1 MADEK
6 NTTTASESEAARRR
20 RRALCLLAAGAV
32 LALSGSAI
40 AETTPSAPV
49 HASMQEQ
56 DACAARAKKAADKWM
71 SDNYN
76 DKLGSSDNFSGDTV
90 ESHMNA
96 KLGECLVLIMGR
108 VFYKFDYRAKYN
120 PPHRIDQVIGILF
133 DAIGGRTFGY
143 FYWDNPTQVV
153 APLPKNCSVEGVTWP
168 ADKPCFG
175 EDDWYAATR
184 KYMVD

>member
-6 NTTTASESEAARRR
+6 NTTTASDSEASRKR
-20 RRALCLLAAGAV
+20 RRAVCLLATVAV
-32 LALSGSAI
+32 LALGESAI
-40 AETTPSAPV
+40 AETTPPAPV

-76 DKLGSSDNFSGDTV
+76 DRLGSSDNFSGDTV

-108 VFYKFDYRAKYN
+108 VYYKLDYRVKYN
-120 PPHRIDQVIGILF
+120 PPDRIDPHIGILF
-133 DAIGGRTFGY
+133 DAIGGRQFGY
-143 FYWDNPTQVV
+143 YYWDNPTEQV
-153 APLPKNCSVEGVTWP
+153 APYPKNCSVEGVIWS
-168 ADKPCFG
+168 ADKPCFVQ
-175 EDDWYAATR
+175 DDWYAATR

>member
-6 NTTTASESEAARRR
+6 NTTTASDSEASRKR
-20 RRALCLLAAGAV
+20 RRAVCLLATVAV
-32 LALSGSAI
+32 LALGESAI
-40 AETTPSAPV
+40 AETTPPAPV

-76 DKLGSSDNFSGDTV
+76 DRLGSSDNFSGDTV

-108 VFYKFDYRAKYN
+108 VYYKVDYEVKYK
-120 PPHRIDQVIGILF
+120 PPYRIDSVIGILF

-153 APLPKNCSVEGVTWP
+153 APLPKDCSVEGVTWP